1 MKDIIIKY
9 KRIKNIYIRVKP
21 DLNIYITAPK
31 RVSKK
36 YIKELVE
43 KRKEWIEERM
53 EAMQKK
59 NMHDIYLK
67 ALEDGNEIFYLGKS
81 YMLKIIKSRRENIIL
96 AGRIMYM
103 YVNIKNDLQNNN
115 NNNNNKNNNR
125 RKKELLLDIWYKTNA
140 IKLFEELIKKYCSL
154 MNLNNKIETFNI
166 TFTVKKLKSK
176 WGSCDIA
183 KKHIVLN
190 LELMKYPIHAIEYI
204 ILHELTHLI
213 YPNHSKDFY
222 NTITL
227 YMPEWKKEKSIL
239 DTFFNI

>member
-1 MKDIIIKY
+1 MNEIIITY
-9 KRIKNIYIRVKP
+9 KRIKNIYIRIKP
-21 DLNIYITAPK
+21 DLNIHVTAPK

-43 KRKEWIEERM
+43 KRKDWIEERI
-53 EAMQKK
+53 ETMQKK
-59 NMHDIYLK
+59 NVHDISFK
-67 ALEDGNEIFYLGKS
+67 KLEDGNEIFYLGKS
-81 YMLKIIKSRRENIIL
+81 YMLKIVKSRRENIIL

-103 YVNIKNDLQNNN
+103 YVNIKNDLQNS
-115 NNNNNKNNNR
+115 NK
-125 RKKELLLDIWYKTNA
+125 RKKELLLDIWYKKEA
-140 IKLFEELIKKYCSL
+140 IKLFDELIKKYSSL
-154 MNLNNKIETFNI
+154 MNLKVE

-190 LELMKYPIHAIEYI
+190 LELIKYPIHAIEYI
-204 ILHELTHLI
+204 ILHELAHLI

-222 NTITL
+222 NTVAL
-227 YMPEWKKEKSIL
+227 YMPEWKKEKIIL

>member
-21 DLNIYITAPK
+21 DLNIHVTAPK

-36 YIKELVE
+36 YIKELIE
-43 KRKEWIEERM
+43 KRKEWIEERI
-53 EAMQKK
+53 ESMQKH
-59 NMHDIYLK
+59 NISDISLK

-81 YMLKIIKSRRENIIL
+81 YMLKVIKSRRENIIL

-115 NNNNNKNNNR
+115 YNNHNK
-125 RKKELLLDIWYKTNA
+125 RKKELLLDIWYKKNA
-140 IKLFEELIKKYCSL
+140 IKLFEELIKKYSSL
-154 MNLNNKIETFNI
+154 MNLHNNIETFNI

-213 YPNHSKDFY
+213 YPNHSRDFY
-222 NTITL
+222 NTIAL
-227 YMPEWKKEKSIL
+227 YMPEWKKEKTIL